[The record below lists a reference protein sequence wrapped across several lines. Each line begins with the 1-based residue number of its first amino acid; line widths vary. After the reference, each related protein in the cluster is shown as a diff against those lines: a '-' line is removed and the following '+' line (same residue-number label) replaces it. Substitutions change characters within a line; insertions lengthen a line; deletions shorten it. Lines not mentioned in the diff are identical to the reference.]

1 MKSKKYNV
9 PDHRIDADT
18 TSTKNSHQKLIS
30 EFSSGKYSILVG
42 TQMISKGLNFENVS
56 LVGVI
61 NSDSALLM
69 PDFRSSERTYEL
81 LSQTAG
87 RVGRFN
93 LPGKV
98 IIQTYNPTNYVYN
111 AVTKNDY
118 EYFFNYEMKI
128 RKQLMY
134 PPYYYIC
141 NLTMKSDS
149 FEKSRDTAN
158 VIKKYLD
165 NNLDDS
171 YIILGPSVASIVK
184 LKNKYRFNIMVK
196 YKKNDLLMKVLK
208 EINDNNYSDVTID
221 ININI

>member
-1 MKSKKYNV
+1 
-9 PDHRIDADT
+9 
-18 TSTKNSHQKLIS
+18 
-30 EFSSGKYSILVG
+30 
-42 TQMISKGLNFENVS
+42 MINEKEK
-56 LVGVI
+56 
-61 NSDSALLM
+61 
-69 PDFRSSERTYEL
+69 RTYEL

-118 EYFFNYEMKI
+118 EYLFNYEMKI

-141 NLTMKSDS
+141 NLTMISDS

-158 VIKKYLD
+158 VIKKY
-165 NNLDDS
+165 
-171 YIILGPSVASIVK
+171 
-184 LKNKYRFNIMVK
+184 
-196 YKKNDLLMKVLK
+196 
-208 EINDNNYSDVTID
+208 
-221 ININI
+221 